1 MTVMTNVA
9 LFAPPYDAN
18 GISQATHVIVCKSQE
33 PDTMLRSRF
42 ASGLAAVLLLGFAFA
57 PIGMALATT
66 PQDKPAETAQQ
77 KARSPEEKMNRRYP
91 QPVRVGFLIG
101 LPVLDEQDST
111 LGYIREVVRTPSGKI
126 VLVVPYRA
134 WLGWAPTDWGRK
146 TVAVPIETVAILARQ
161 VAALDFSRDDFAA
174 ASVYA
179 PQGTALAPDETV
191 RIAVTR
197 R

>member
-1 MTVMTNVA
+1 MTCC
-9 LFAPPYDAN
+9 FR
-18 GISQATHVIVCKSQE
+18 SKF
-33 PDTMLRSRF
+33 RSR
-42 ASGLAAVLLLGFAFA
+42 GLAVAIVLAAAIGAGFAGA
-57 PIGMALATT
+57 
-66 PQDKPAETAQQ
+66 PQDKAEGEPKQELSAQ
-77 KARSPEEKMNRRYP
+77 EKMSRRYP
-91 QPVRVGFLIG
+91 QAVRVGFLVG
-101 LPVLDEQDST
+101 LPVLDSRDST
-111 LGYIREVVRTPSGKI
+111 LGYIRAVARTPSGI

-174 ASVYA
+174 APAYA
-179 PQGTALAPDETV
+179 AGGTPLAADETI